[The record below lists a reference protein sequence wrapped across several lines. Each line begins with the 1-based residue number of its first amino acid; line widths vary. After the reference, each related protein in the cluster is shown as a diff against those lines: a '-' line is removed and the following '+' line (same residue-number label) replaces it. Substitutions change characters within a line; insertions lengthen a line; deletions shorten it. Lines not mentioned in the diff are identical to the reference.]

1 MYINTYIVFS
11 AILLFC
17 MLIFIIV
24 NLYRKNT
31 TYETWINELD
41 QSLKKVLNDWKAIDS
56 RQMFEK
62 DDEVGVVYE
71 GIEDIINEIEIRT
84 SNND

>member
-1 MYINTYIVFS
+1 
-11 AILLFC
+11 

>member
-17 MLIFIIV
+17 ILIFIIV
-24 NLYRKNT
+24 NLYRKSI